1 MTRIKTMSV
10 WLENK
15 IEIDNLTWCL
25 NIPGVPSVWQSRFT
39 KLI

>member
-15 IEIDNLTWCL
+15 SEINNLTWCL
-25 NIPGVPSVWQSRFT
+25 NILFNSPYIMDKQRT
-39 KLI
+39 H